1 VRFVAMDSSTPRWLW
16 KLDAEHRLLIAISV
30 MIFVFLALPKSLGLG
45 TRSLVAW
52 DVGVGSLLLL
62 VWGVILTAH
71 PRQIRHRA
79 RTDDTNRLVVTIIM
93 LSAASASLFAVLF
106 LLHGGKQLP
115 PAEAAA
121 EIGLSAIA
129 VLCSWFLVHTTLA
142 VRYAHH
148 YYSDMTEEAAQGSDD
163 DPEAGAARGLDFPD
177 EQQPDYL
184 DFAYFSFTIGVA
196 AQVSDVQVT
205 SRLMR
210 QMVLM
215 HSILSFVFNTVV
227 VALSVNIISQL
238 L

>member
-1 VRFVAMDSSTPRWLW
+1 MDSSTPRWLW
-16 KLDAEHRLLIAISV
+16 KLDAEHRLLTAIAV
-30 MIFVFLALPKSLGLG
+30 MTIVFLALPKSLGIG
-45 TRSLVAW
+45 TRSLIAW

-62 VWGVILTAH
+62 IWGVILTAH
-71 PRQIRHRA
+71 PRQIRYRA
-79 RTDDTNRLVVTIIM
+79 RTDDINRLVVSIVM
-93 LSAASASLFAVLF
+93 LSAASTSLFAILF
-106 LLHGGKQLP
+106 LLHIGKHLP
-115 PAEAAA
+115 PAEAVL
-121 EIGLSAIA
+121 EVGLSAIA
-129 VLCSWFLVHTTLA
+129 VVCSWFLVHTTLA
-142 VRYAHH
+142 FRYAHH
-148 YYSDMTEEAAQGSDD
+148 YYSDMTEDSAEGSDE

-210 QMVLM
+210 QTVLM
-215 HSILSFVFNTVV
+215 HSILSFLFNTVV